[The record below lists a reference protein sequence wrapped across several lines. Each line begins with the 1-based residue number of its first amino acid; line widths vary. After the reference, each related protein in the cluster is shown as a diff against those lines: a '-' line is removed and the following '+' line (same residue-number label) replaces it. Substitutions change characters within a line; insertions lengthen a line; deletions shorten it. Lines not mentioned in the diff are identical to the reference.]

1 VVVFVGISHRIFS
14 KKTKGVT
21 TVANE
26 MRDRLVELLNKT
38 FDAQYTK
45 SVLITAEHT
54 ADHLIENGVV
64 VLKHGEWIVAKDTTS
79 VTYRCPVCS
88 FELTLA
94 DPKEKLEYKG
104 CPMCLSMLK
113 EGV

>member
-1 VVVFVGISHRIFS
+1 MYKAQNVDTDKALEAIRNAYRFQTDQSEARVKEERAYMRGVEKGLDIAESIFTCS
-14 KKTKGVT
+14 NYEKT
-21 TVANE
+21 A
-26 MRDRLVELLNKT
+26 
-38 FDAQYTK
+38 A
-45 SVLITAEHT
+45 
-54 ADHLIENGVV
+54 
-64 VLKHGEWIVAKDTTS
+64 GEWIVAKDPTS

-94 DPKEKLEYKG
+94 DPEEKLEYRG